1 MSLPVKHVMVSS
13 TTIAGSTGGE
23 VPATASAPSA
33 IAGTGFVQGL
43 VTYAVMD
50 DLKVAP
56 MSTIALVKSGV
67 THIKSLQEKTVQ
79 IGYTEGLAMLKAS
92 LQSKTVLTDVFLG
105 KKRKKW
111 PFVLV
116 LLLLFILLA
125 GKPQA

>member
-67 THIKSLQEKTVQ
+67 THIKSLQEKT
-79 IGYTEGLAMLKAS
+79 GLAMLKAS

>member
-1 MSLPVKHVMVSS
+1 MKFWYILICVLL
-13 TTIAGSTGGE
+13 TILFYT
-23 VPATASAPSA
+23 V
-33 IAGTGFVQGL
+33 
-43 VTYAVMD
+43 
-50 DLKVAP
+50 
-56 MSTIALVKSGV
+56 
-67 THIKSLQEKTVQ
+67 LQ
-79 IGYTEGLAMLKAS
+79 GLAMLKAS